1 MFHFRGPSPGGE
13 LNGNKSPTPAEL
25 TILIA
30 GGVMLLAS
38 FLDFVGNTS
47 AWGKYVFPVAT
58 LLPIYGVIMA
68 LEVALTSIAG
78 VKLPG
83 RVAGFT
89 WEQIHLVLGLMA
101 GLMAVAWLVTDTGK
115 KPIGQWLEIA
125 GGIALAVGAIR
136 MQRERH
142 TGAIG

>member
-1 MFHFRGPSPGGE
+1 VTGH
-13 LNGNKSPTPAEL
+13 KPTPAEL

-30 GGVMLLAS
+30 GGVMVLAS
-38 FLDFVGNTS
+38 FFDFYTGAS
-47 AWGKYVFPVAT
+47 AWAKYVFPVAT
-58 LLPIYGVIMA
+58 LLPIYGLIMA
-68 LEVALTSIAG
+68 VEIAVTDLGG

-101 GLMAVAWLVTDTGK
+101 GLMAVAWFVTDTGK
-115 KPIGQWLEIA
+115 KPVGQWIEIA
-125 GGIALAVGAIR
+125 GGIALAVGALNL
-136 MQRERH
+136 QRERH

>member
-1 MFHFRGPSPGGE
+1 

-25 TILIA
+25 TILVA
-30 GGVMLLAS
+30 GGVMFVAS
-38 FLDFVGNTS
+38 FLDFETGTS

-68 LEVALTSIAG
+68 VEVALTALAR
-78 VKLPG
+78 VRLPR

-101 GLMAVAWLVTDTGK
+101 GLMAAAWFVTDTGK

-125 GGIALAVGAIR
+125 GGVALAIGAVR

>member
-1 MFHFRGPSPGGE
+1 MDGH
-13 LNGNKSPTPAEL
+13 KPTPAEL

-38 FLDFVGNTS
+38 FLHFDGSAS
-47 AWGKYVFPVAT
+47 AWGSGVFPVAT

-68 LEVALTSIAG
+68 AEITVTDLAG

-101 GLMAVAWLVTDTGK
+101 GLMAVAWVITDTNK
-115 KPIGQWLEIA
+115 KPIGQWIEIA
-125 GGIALAVGAIR
+125 GGIALAVGALR
-136 MQRERH
+136 MQRERR
-142 TGAIG
+142 TGALG

>member
-1 MFHFRGPSPGGE
+1 MDGH
-13 LNGNKSPTPAEL
+13 KPTPAEL

-30 GGVMLLAS
+30 GGAMLIAS
-38 FLDFVGNTS
+38 FLHFQDGSSVWDRYT
-47 AWGKYVFPVAT
+47 FPVAA

-68 LEVALTSIAG
+68 AEITVTDLAG

-101 GLMAVAWLVTDTGK
+101 GLMAVGWLLTDTGK
-115 KPIGQWLEIA
+115 KPIGQWIEIA
-125 GGIALAVGAIR
+125 GGIALAVGAVR
-136 MQRERH
+136 MQRERR

>member
-1 MFHFRGPSPGGE
+1 MDGH
-13 LNGNKSPTPAEL
+13 KPTPAEL

-38 FLDFVGNTS
+38 FVAFYPGGTS
-47 AWGKYVFPVAT
+47 AWGKYAFPVAT

-68 LEVALTSIAG
+68 AEIAVTDVAG

-101 GLMAVAWLVTDTGK
+101 GLMAVAWTITDTGK
-115 KPIGQWLEIA
+115 KPIGQWIEIA

-136 MQRERH
+136 MQRERR
-142 TGAIG
+142 TGALG

>member
-1 MFHFRGPSPGGE
+1 VDGH
-13 LNGNKSPTPAEL
+13 KPTPAEL

-38 FLDFVGNTS
+38 FLHFEGNVN
-47 AWGKYVFPVAT
+47 AWGSGVFPVAT

-68 LEVALTSIAG
+68 AEITVTDVAG

-89 WEQIHLVLGLMA
+89 WEQIHLALGLLA
-101 GLMAVAWLVTDTGK
+101 GLMAVAWMITNTGK

-136 MQRERH
+136 MQRERR

>member
-1 MFHFRGPSPGGE
+1 V
-13 LNGNKSPTPAEL
+13 GNKSPTPAEW
-25 TILIA
+25 TILAA
-30 GGVMLLAS
+30 GAVTLFAS
-38 FLDFVGNTS
+38 FFDFEGGANVW
-47 AWGKYVFPVAT
+47 AKYVFPLAA
-58 LLPIYGVIMA
+58 LLPLYGVIMA
-68 LEVALTSIAG
+68 VQVLVTTMLG
-78 VKLPG
+78 VRMRA

-115 KPIGQWLEIA
+115 KPIGQWAEIA
-125 GGIALAVGAIR
+125 AGVALAIGAIR

>member
-1 MFHFRGPSPGGE
+1 
-13 LNGNKSPTPAEL
+13 
-25 TILIA
+25 
-30 GGVMLLAS
+30 
-38 FLDFVGNTS
+38 
-47 AWGKYVFPVAT
+47 VFPVAT

>member
-1 MFHFRGPSPGGE
+1 M
-13 LNGNKSPTPAEL
+13 GNKSPTSGEL

-30 GGVMLLAS
+30 GGVMLIAS
-38 FLDFVGNTS
+38 FLDFEGNTS
-47 AWGKYVFPVAT
+47 VWGKYVFPVAA

-68 LEVALTSIAG
+68 VQIAFTALAG
-78 VKLPG
+78 MRLPA

-101 GLMAVAWLVTDTGK
+101 GLMAVAWWVTDTGK
-115 KPIGQWLEIA
+115 KPVGQWLEIA
-125 GGIALAVGAIR
+125 GGVALAIGAVR
-136 MQRERH
+136 LQRERH

>member
-1 MFHFRGPSPGGE
+1 M
-13 LNGNKSPTPAEL
+13 GNKSPTPAEL

-30 GGVMLLAS
+30 GGVMLIAS
-38 FLDFVGNTS
+38 FLHFEGDTS
-47 AWGKYVFPVAT
+47 VWGKYVFPVAA
-58 LLPIYGVIMA
+58 LLPIYGLIMA
-68 LEVALTSIAG
+68 VEIAITDLAG

-101 GLMAVAWLVTDTGK
+101 GLMALAWFVTDTGK
-115 KPIGQWLEIA
+115 KPVGQWIEIA
-125 GGIALAVGAIR
+125 GGIALAVGALNL
-136 MQRERH
+136 QRERH

>member
-1 MFHFRGPSPGGE
+1 VDGH
-13 LNGNKSPTPAEL
+13 KPTPAEL

-38 FLDFVGNTS
+38 FLDFYTGTS
-47 AWGKYVFPVAT
+47 AWGRYAFPVAT

-68 LEVALTSIAG
+68 AEIAITDLAG
-78 VKLPG
+78 MKLPG

-101 GLMAVAWLVTDTGK
+101 GLMAVAWFVTDTGK
-115 KPIGQWLEIA
+115 KPAGQWIEIA
-125 GGIALAVGAIR
+125 GGIALAVGALNL
-136 MQRERH
+136 QRERR

>member
-1 MFHFRGPSPGGE
+1 MTGH
-13 LNGNKSPTPAEL
+13 KPTPAEL

-30 GGVMLLAS
+30 GGVMLPAS
-38 FLDFVGNTS
+38 FFDFYTGAS
-47 AWGKYVFPVAT
+47 AWAKYVFPVAT
-58 LLPIYGVIMA
+58 LLPIYGLIMA
-68 LEVALTSIAG
+68 AEIAITDLGG

-101 GLMAVAWLVTDTGK
+101 GLMAVAWFVTDTGK
-115 KPIGQWLEIA
+115 KPVGQWIEIA
-125 GGIALAVGAIR
+125 GGIALAVGALIL
-136 MQRERH
+136 QRERH

>member
-1 MFHFRGPSPGGE
+1 VDGH
-13 LNGNKSPTPAEL
+13 KPTPAEL

-30 GGVMLLAS
+30 GGVMLIAS
-38 FLDFVGNTS
+38 FLHFQGSSS
-47 AWGKYVFPVAT
+47 AWDRSYPVVA
-58 LLPIYGVIMA
+58 LLPLYGVIMA
-68 LEVALTSIAG
+68 AEIAITDLAG

-89 WEQIHLVLGLMA
+89 WEQVHLVLGIMA
-101 GLMAVAWLVTDTGK
+101 ALMAVAWILTDTGK

-136 MQRERH
+136 IQRERR

>member
-1 MFHFRGPSPGGE
+1 MTGH
-13 LNGNKSPTPAEL
+13 KPTPAEL

-30 GGVMLLAS
+30 GGVMVLAS
-38 FLDFVGNTS
+38 FFDFYTGAS
-47 AWGKYVFPVAT
+47 AWAKYVFPVAT
-58 LLPIYGVIMA
+58 LLPIYGLIMA
-68 LEVALTSIAG
+68 VEIAVTDLGG

-101 GLMAVAWLVTDTGK
+101 GLMAVAWFVTDTGK
-115 KPIGQWLEIA
+115 KPVGQWIEIA
-125 GGIALAVGAIR
+125 GGIALAVGALNL
-136 MQRERH
+136 QRERH

>member
-1 MFHFRGPSPGGE
+1 MDGH
-13 LNGNKSPTPAEL
+13 KPTPAEL

-30 GGVMLLAS
+30 GGAMLIAS
-38 FLDFVGNTS
+38 FLHFQDGSSVWDRYT
-47 AWGKYVFPVAT
+47 FPVAA

-68 LEVALTSIAG
+68 AKITITDLAG

-101 GLMAVAWLVTDTGK
+101 GLMAVGWLLTDTGK
-115 KPIGQWLEIA
+115 KPIGQWIEIA
-125 GGIALAVGAIR
+125 GGIALAVGAVR
-136 MQRERH
+136 MQRERR

>member
-1 MFHFRGPSPGGE
+1 VDGH
-13 LNGNKSPTPAEL
+13 KPTPAEL

-30 GGVMLLAS
+30 GGAMLIAS
-38 FLDFVGNTS
+38 FLHFQDGSSVWDRYT
-47 AWGKYVFPVAT
+47 FPVAA

-68 LEVALTSIAG
+68 AEITITDLAG

-101 GLMAVAWLVTDTGK
+101 GLMAVGWLLTDTGK
-115 KPIGQWLEIA
+115 KPIGQWIEIA
-125 GGIALAVGAIR
+125 GGIALAVGAVR
-136 MQRERH
+136 MQRERR

>member
-1 MFHFRGPSPGGE
+1 VSNRSPR
-13 LNGNKSPTPAEL
+13 PAEL
-25 TILIA
+25 TILVA

-38 FLDFVGNTS
+38 FLDFQRFIFAGSTNV
-47 AWGKYVFPVAT
+47 WGKYVFPVPA
-58 LLPIYGVIMA
+58 LLPLYGTITA
-68 LEVALTSIAG
+68 AEIAVTVLMG
-78 VKLPG
+78 MKLPR

-101 GLMAVAWLVTDTGK
+101 GVMAVAWLVTDTGK

-125 GGIALAVGAIR
+125 GGIALAIGAVR
-136 MQRERH
+136 LQRERH